1 MKLALITRPEA
12 QSASLAE
19 RLRGRGYEPVV
30 APLFEVSSRSVAVPA
45 GAQAILV
52 TSGNALAALPVVDR
66 PIFAVGDA
74 TAERARARGFAQIHS
89 AGADAVA
96 LAGLVAARL
105 HPSAGPLFLA
115 SGAGQGAGLA
125 SDLRG
130 RGFRVVRRVCYEV
143 RPVRRFP
150 HAAEMAIRSGELSVA
165 LFLSAETAL
174 TFVRLLPSE
183 RAPDLASVIA
193 VAIGKTTAD
202 ALHEL
207 PWLRICRAQHPTVDD
222 VLALI

>member
-1 MKLALITRPEA
+1 LKLALITRPEA
-12 QSASLAE
+12 QSAALAA
-19 RLRGRGYEPVV
+19 RLVEKGYEPVI
-30 APLFEVSSRSVAVPA
+30 APLFEVSSRSVAVPP
-45 GAQAILV
+45 GVQAILV
-52 TSGNALAALPVVDR
+52 TSGNSLAALPVVDR

-74 TAERARARGFAQIHS
+74 TAERARGLGFRTIYS
-89 AGADAVA
+89 AGADATA

-105 HPSAGPLFLA
+105 NPVDGAVFLA
-115 SGAGQGAGLA
+115 SGAGQGFGLA

-130 RGFRVVRRVCYEV
+130 RGFRVVRRVCYEA
-143 RPVRRFP
+143 RPVRRLP
-150 HAAEMAIRSGELSVA
+150 RAAELAIRSGELGVV

-183 RAPDLASVIA
+183 CAPALASVIA

-207 PWLRICRAQHPTVDD
+207 PWLMICRARNPTLDD

>member
-12 QSASLAE
+12 QSALLAA
-19 RLRGRGYEPVV
+19 RLRERGFEPVV

-45 GAQAILV
+45 VAQAILV
-52 TSGNALAALPVVDR
+52 TSGNALAALPLVDR

-74 TAERARARGFAQIHS
+74 TAERARACGFTQVHS
-89 AGADAVA
+89 AGADAAA

-105 HPSAGPLFLA
+105 NPSGGTLFLA
-115 SGAGQGAGLA
+115 SGAGQGFRIA
-125 SDLRG
+125 SDLRAL
-130 RGFRVVRRVCYEV
+130 GFRVVRRVCYEA
-143 RPVRRFP
+143 RPVRSFP
-150 HAAEMAIRSGELSVA
+150 RAAEVAIRSGELSVV

-183 RAPDLASVIA
+183 LAPDLASVIA

-207 PWLRICRAQHPTVDD
+207 AWLRICCARNPTLDD